1 MSRLTKKQ
9 VHTNWN
15 LVLRDNSTDLHTM
28 KENDYEECE
37 FLPDDVW
44 LDAGANIGTFPLK
57 YSNLVDKIIS
67 VEPDQENFQIIEQH
81 LELNGIENCIP
92 IQRALVG
99 DDRKSIE
106 FYAATGQMKSMHT
119 TIPVR
124 GRPKTSVPAINI
136 NTILE
141 EHGVTKI
148 KMDIEGGELDLIHN
162 IRDWSPI
169 KEFIFEYHIAAL
181 KDRTLIKLESVKDI
195 LKDAGFKTVSET
207 PLLMWGDERLRIL
220 HYRK

>member
-9 VHTNWN
+9 VHSNWN

-28 KENDYEECE
+28 QENDYEECE
-37 FLPDDVW
+37 FLPRDVW

-67 VEPDQENFQIIEQH
+67 VEPDLENFEIIKRH
-81 LELNGIENCIP
+81 LELNDIQNCIP

-99 DDRKSIE
+99 DDRESIE

-124 GRPKTSVPAINI
+124 GRPKTSVPAINV

-141 EHGVTKI
+141 EYGVTKI

-181 KDRTLIKLESVKDI
+181 KDRNLVKLEAVKNI
-195 LKDAGFKTVSET
+195 LEGVGFHLLEET